1 MIVAGST
8 DHPQGGRAAALA
20 NVQATGALT
29 AGDLAGLYARAPIFA
44 LPARYEPFGL
54 AVLEA
59 AAAGCALVLGDI
71 PSLRENWSGA
81 AIFVDAKDPAALRA
95 TINALIANPQERTRL
110 AATARDRAHH
120 FTLDRMAL
128 AYAALYRDM
137 MRPSIRLETA

>member
-1 MIVAGST
+1 MARRVAS
-8 DHPQGGRAAALA
+8 AE
-20 NVQATGALT
+20 
-29 AGDLAGLYARAPIFA
+29 IFA
-44 LPARYEPFGL
+44 APALYEPFGL

-59 AAAGCALVLGDI
+59 AAAGCVLVLGDI

-81 AIFVDAKDPAALRA
+81 AIFVDSKDPAALRA

-110 AATARDRAHH
+110 AATARDRAHR

-137 MRPSIRLETA
+137 MRTSIRLETA